1 MKDFIDTYLDVP
13 PDAPEKPQAFEEFRM
28 ETIVL
33 VAKAKAVGLIKKQT
47 KEDITNGTTTFRG
60 VGENTYKLLSTLGR
74 Q

>member
-13 PDAPEKPQAFEEFRM
+13 PDAPERPKAFEEFRM
-28 ETIVL
+28 EAIVL
-33 VAKAKAVGLIKKQT
+33 LAKAKAVGLIKKQT

-60 VGENTYKLLSTLGR
+60 VGENTNKLLSTLGR